1 MKKVLALVF
10 VIVVTIALYFSPVK
24 IMVLNWKY
32 PSYIDL
38 IQKGYTSNEIKDF
51 HESLSDEEYLLLV
64 SSDYASDIKKQ
75 VSNEKYRVLKE
86 KRYTESE
93 ADEILSLSDELI
105 QFYLTHDNLNHQ
117 YDLIHHDYF
126 VLDRYDR
133 YNAYSISNPNLD
145 SETVLRTVN
154 TDRDYELYTHI
165 QMADTSKPNEILV
178 NKYYQLPSNYVPDLY
193 ESYLG
198 FMMEKWAAFALSE
211 MCSKM
216 TSLGFD
222 FSISNTYRAYTKQE
236 RIYNSYLQTQSQ
248 TIVDTYSARPGH
260 SEHQAGLAVDFKST
274 SEDIVYF
281 ANTDAYKWLKENAH
295 IYGFIQ
301 RYTEENSIYTG
312 YMAEEWHFRYVGLD
326 LAQIVYETKLTLEEV
341 LVLYRK

>member
-165 QMADTSKPNEILV
+165 QMADTSNPIEILV
-178 NKYYQLPSNYVPDLY
+178 NKYYQLSSDYVPDLA
-193 ESYLG
+193 ETYLG
-198 FMMEKWAAFALSE
+198 FMMQKEAAQALTD
-211 MCSKM
+211 MIKVM
-216 TSLGFD
+216 LD
-222 FSISNTYRAYTKQE
+222 LNLDISISNSYRPYVMQE
-236 RIYNSYLQTQSQ
+236 RIYNSYLETQSRAV
-248 TIVDTYSARPGH
+248 VDTYSARPGH
-260 SEHQAGLAVDFKST
+260 SEHQAGLAVDFKT
-274 SEDIVYF
+274 QATGITDFGGSE
-281 ANTDAYKWLKENAH
+281 AYTWLKENAH